1 MGDKEYIVYL
11 HINKIN
17 RNVYVGITHYTNPEI
32 DGDREMV
39 IKTIPYSI
47 KLLENMDGMDLIIA
61 FFLKDYQKIL
71 PVTLKGLLY

>member
-1 MGDKEYIVYL
+1 
-11 HINKIN
+11 
-17 RNVYVGITHYTNPEI
+17 
-32 DGDREMV
+32 MV